1 MDPCR
6 SIPDVDRR
14 PCGSSRNYWRFGD
27 RGREGG
33 KRVKQR
39 LLGMRTLHLRQASAQ
54 GNATWT
60 ATRAAPAGQ
69 AQECAARKVH
79 FRLVRVSNCVQ
90 AAPANR
96 ASCGALQDR
105 YAANSC
111 RASGQEGPYEQ
122 AHPLRR
128 SPRANCVAEREKIG
142 EEAAA
147 HLIMD
152 AGARLHGYS
161 R

>member
-1 MDPCR
+1 M
-6 SIPDVDRR
+6 
-14 PCGSSRNYWRFGD
+14 
-27 RGREGG
+27 
-33 KRVKQR
+33 Q
-39 LLGMRTLHLRQASAQ
+39 RTLVEL
-54 GNATWT
+54 
-60 ATRAAPAGQ
+60 
-69 AQECAARKVH
+69 
-79 FRLVRVSNCVQ
+79 LVKER
-90 AAPANR
+90 
-96 ASCGALQDR
+96 
-105 YAANSC
+105 
-111 RASGQEGPYEQ
+111 PYEQ

>member
-1 MDPCR
+1 MSPCL
-6 SIPDVDRR
+6 STVC
-14 PCGSSRNYWRFGD
+14 PC
-27 RGREGG
+27 EA
-33 KRVKQR
+33 
-39 LLGMRTLHLRQASAQ
+39 LGYDSLSP
-54 GNATWT
+54 G
-60 ATRAAPAGQ
+60 AGQ
-69 AQECAARKVH
+69 
-79 FRLVRVSNCVQ
+79 FSSLVPPRVSNCVQ